1 MAVEDGLRVLP
12 LETRDSIFAKSL
24 EDTVLPE
31 NISKDKILKSYLDR
45 DYDKVDELLELAIAH
60 RDWVLS
66 KEAKRL
72 CQEIVKIN
80 KEEDDKNGLL
90 K

>member
-1 MAVEDGLRVLP
+1 MTVEDTLRALP

-24 EDTVLPE
+24 EETTLSE
-31 NISKDKILKSYLDR
+31 NISKDAVLKSYLDR
-45 DYDKVDELLELAIAH
+45 DYDKVDELLDAAVVS
-60 RDWVLS
+60 RAWVLS

-80 KEEDDKNGLL
+80 KEEDEKNGLL